1 MNQTALSYHSGASP
15 HTGDLNNPQVPKS
28 GWLLHYN
35 ALLFI
40 LIIIMIM
47 INLIYIALF
56 STRLQSASQ
65 KKTAANNCTDK
76 NNINSEQSIKEKQI
90 KNTDHETLRDKK

>member
-1 MNQTALSYHSGASP
+1 
-15 HTGDLNNPQVPKS
+15 
-28 GWLLHYN
+28 
-35 ALLFI
+35 
-40 LIIIMIM
+40 M